1 MGCVSTEGDT
11 GRVCVEGVRGKL
23 RGRGEISFGDSTE
36 FPIPELSLVC
46 LCVSVCVCVS
56 LCVLAER
63 GKADPD
69 HEVLVP

>member
-1 MGCVSTEGDT
+1 MGFVSREGNA
-11 GRVCVEGVRGKL
+11 GRVCNVVVRGKL
-23 RGRGEISFGDSTE
+23 RGRGEIAFGDCTE

-46 LCVSVCVCVS
+46 LCVSVCVCDS

-63 GKADPD
+63 GRADPD